1 MKIIVFVATSV
12 PKTKI
17 KEENIMKYSKLLAG
31 IFLSLSLPLVA
42 MAAEDES
49 AWNSTL
55 KSEFFAKQAIDESNK
70 VIELETPY
78 RAEDPAIV
86 PIKVAAKIKQTKEH
100 YIKKITVLVD
110 KNPFPYVGEFEFT
123 PDSGKADIAMRI
135 RVNTY
140 SYVRAIAQMNDGKLY
155 MDKKFVKASGGCSAP
170 IGTDFDEAMKR
181 LGKMK
186 FRIDD
191 GVKANEPS
199 LVQLLISHPNLSGM
213 QMDQVT
219 RFIKPSHFIEQMK
232 ISFDGK
238 PVLTA
243 KTDIAI
249 STDPNFRFYFV
260 PTKAGELKA
269 EISDTSCQSP
279 TSRKVCTKG
288 KTYTETFKVQP

>member
-1 MKIIVFVATSV
+1 MKLKKQILACAL
-12 PKTKI
+12 
-17 KEENIMKYSKLLAG
+17 LLAA
-31 IFLSLSLPLVA
+31 LPMVS
-42 MAAEDES
+42 MAAEDET

-55 KSEFFAKQAIDESNK
+55 KNEFFAKQAIEESTK

-186 FRIDD
+186 FRLDD
-191 GVKANEPS
+191 GAKLNEPS

-219 RFIKPSHFIEQMK
+219 RFVKPSHFIENMK

-269 EISDTSCQSP
+269 EISDMSCQSP
-279 TSRKVCTKG
+279 ISRKVCTKG
-288 KTYTETFKVQP
+288 KTYTERFKVQP